1 MLEPR
6 SSRLSRAKQWDPVSE
21 QANTL
26 QWATVLSRH
35 FSKKSTQMTNKP
47 WNDIQYHLPA
57 GKCKSTSRKSHF
69 THITVAKNRKNIET
83 GIIYTNMEKS
93 EPPTLLLECKGAR
106 TLWKTWRSSSNVKRG
121 VTIWLRC
128 LLKRLETFSY
138 KTCTWMLRLALPTI
152 AKKREHPRG
161 LSTDEE
167 TSKTLHSHV
176 MDLYL
181 TTRGNKI
188 LAHGNS
194 LDLESIIQ

>member
-1 MLEPR
+1 M
-6 SSRLSRAKQWDPVSE
+6 
-21 QANTL
+21 
-26 QWATVLSRH
+26 SRH
-35 FSKKSTQMTNKP
+35 FSKKSPQMTKKP

-83 GIIYTNMEKS
+83 GRIYTNMDKS
-93 EPPTLLLECKGAR
+93 ESPTLLLECKGAR
-106 TLWKTWRSSSNVKRG
+106 TLWKTWHSSSNVKRG
-121 VTIWLRC
+121 VTIWLRY

-167 TSKTLHSHV
+167 TSKTLYSHV
-176 MDLYL
+176 MDLDL
-181 TTRGNKI
+181 TTRGNEI
-188 LAHGNS
+188 VVRGNS
-194 LDLESIIQ
+194 SCLESITQ